1 MERHFFADQFT
12 DLNPMLYQAA
22 SEPGNNPAAE
32 AQKLAPVEPE
42 AVH

>member
-1 MERHFFADQFT
+1 MESHFFADQFT

-22 SEPGNNPAAE
+22 SEPGPNPAAD